1 MIGNGSP
8 LGKYAAPA
16 AAVASL
22 AIIGVY
28 LLSLIFGHSLQI
40 SDVTEGDLKSIAFLA
55 AGALFGSAV
64 AVNGYKAPLAAATD
78 QVAQLTTAVTQL
90 RSATVALHKRAD
102 EAGIAPAGDGVVD
115 PSTVVIPTVPKVD
128 GPVA

>member
-1 MIGNGSP
+1 MLNGSP

-28 LLSLIFGHSLQI
+28 LVALVFGHSLSI
-40 SDVTEGDLKSIAFLA
+40 DPNTEGDLKALAFLA

-64 AVNGYKAPLAAATD
+64 AVNGYKAPLSAAQA
-78 QVAQLTTAVTQL
+78 QVATLTDAVSQLH
-90 RSATVALHKRAD
+90 SATVALHKRAD
-102 EAGIAPAGDGVVD
+102 AANLPPAGDGIDPAAVVV
-115 PSTVVIPTVPKVD
+115 PVVPA
-128 GPVA
+128 VAPEVAG